1 MEISKYR
8 NQVIQL
14 YSDTITNYF
23 QYTTKHSGDANLHND
38 RAIYNGWNVI
48 IQILSMLYLI
58 QMNVEQ
64 MEVYLDRSYAL
75 FNEYSKTIYT
85 SDFNEM
91 HTPIMF
97 VHKVLIGNI
106 ALNAYEPS
114 KKLLHSDDHDIY
126 TLKICKWSGLILA
139 WGNKTLSFLERQR
152 SHSQFTHQLLSIVLD
167 ERVYHTYRLIEIL
180 QQTVDPAVYSS
191 RHVLLFNALHR
202 FYTKNK
208 RSYSPDEIQ
217 TIAFNVFF
225 RNIDVLNL
233 LFSESNTSQHMDE
246 FVIWLFGG
254 GVNKAQLT
262 HDTF

>member
-1 MEISKYR
+1 MEVSKYR

-23 QYTTKHSGDANLHND
+23 QYTTKHSWDAKLNND
-38 RAIYNGWNVI
+38 RAIYNGWNAI

-64 MEVYLDRSYAL
+64 MEVYLERSYAL

-106 ALNAYEPS
+106 ALNAYDSS
-114 KKLLHSDDHDIY
+114 KKILHGDDHDIY

-139 WGNKTLSFLERQR
+139 WGNKIIPLLERQQ
-152 SHSQFTHQLLSIVLD
+152 SHSAFTHKMLLIVLG
-167 ERVYHTYRLIEIL
+167 ESVYHTYRLIEIL
-180 QQTVDPAVYSS
+180 QQTIDHVVYAS
-191 RHVLLFNALHR
+191 RHALLFSALYR

-208 RSYSPDEIQ
+208 RSYSRDEIQ

-225 RNIDVLNL
+225 RNRDTLNVL
-233 LFSESNTSQHMDE
+233 FDESSTPQQMDA

-254 GVNKAQLT
+254 EGK
-262 HDTF
+262 

>member
-1 MEISKYR
+1 MEVSKYR
-8 NQVIQL
+8 NQVIRL

-23 QYTTKHSGDANLHND
+23 QYTTKQSWDAKLHND
-38 RAIYNGWNVI
+38 REIYNGWNAI

-64 MEVYLDRSYAL
+64 MEVYLERSYAL

-91 HTPIMF
+91 HTPMMF

-106 ALNAYEPS
+106 ALNAYESS
-114 KKLLHSDDHDIY
+114 KKILHDDDHDIY

-139 WGNKTLSFLERQR
+139 WRNKLLPFLERQNA
-152 SHSQFTHQLLSIVLD
+152 HSAFTHKLLSIVLD

-180 QQTVDPAVYSS
+180 QETVDPSVYAS
-191 RHVLLFNALHR
+191 RHSLLFSALHR

-225 RNIDVLNL
+225 RNRDSLNVL
-233 LFSESNTSQHMDE
+233 FDESSTPQQMDT

-254 GVNKAQLT
+254 DRK
-262 HDTF
+262 

>member
-1 MEISKYR
+1 
-8 NQVIQL
+8 
-14 YSDTITNYF
+14 
-23 QYTTKHSGDANLHND
+23 
-38 RAIYNGWNVI
+38 
-48 IQILSMLYLI
+48 
-58 QMNVEQ
+58 
-64 MEVYLDRSYAL
+64 
-75 FNEYSKTIYT
+75 
-85 SDFNEM
+85 M

>member
-1 MEISKYR
+1 MEVSKYR

-106 ALNAYEPS
+106 ALNAYESS
-114 KKLLHSDDHDIY
+114 KKILHRDDHDIY
-126 TLKICKWSGLILA
+126 TLKICKWSGLIFA
-139 WGNKTLSFLERQR
+139 WGNKTLTFLERQN
-152 SHSQFTHQLLSIVLD
+152 SHSAFTHNLLSIVLD
-167 ERVYHTYRLIEIL
+167 EKVYHTYRLIETL
-180 QQTVDPAVYSS
+180 QETVDPAVYAS
-191 RHVLLFNALHR
+191 RHVLLFSALYR

-225 RNIDVLNL
+225 RNRDTLNVR
-233 LFSESNTSQHMDE
+233 FAESSTPQHMDE
-246 FVIWLFGG
+246 FVVWLFGG
-254 GVNKAQLT
+254 ESK
-262 HDTF
+262 